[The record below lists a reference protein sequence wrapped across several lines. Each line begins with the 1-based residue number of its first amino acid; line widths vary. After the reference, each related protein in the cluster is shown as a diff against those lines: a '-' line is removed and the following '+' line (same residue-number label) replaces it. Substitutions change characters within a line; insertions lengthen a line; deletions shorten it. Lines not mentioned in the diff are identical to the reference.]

1 MLYQSGLELV
11 VSETT
16 YSRTCLVIQL
26 APMGKTLL
34 VKTGMV
40 FKNIFEVIIRKDT
53 ATEVSCKALAAD
65 KVLIF

>member
-1 MLYQSGLELV
+1 MLSQSGVGLV
-11 VSETT
+11 VSGTT

-26 APMGKTLL
+26 APMGKALL

-40 FKNIFEVIIRKDT
+40 FKNIFEAIIRDDT
-53 ATEVSCKALAAD
+53 ATEVSCKALAPD